1 MNNEVLYSEKVS
13 LGFGSVLVG
22 TGGLV
27 DVIGAGMSAQ
37 THQGL
42 VCMEET

>member
-1 MNNEVLYSEKVS
+1 MPHSEKSVTVFQLC
-13 LGFGSVLVG
+13 LGGG
-22 TGGLV
+22 NWRGLV